1 MNEFVGRAG
10 LPTRDR
16 SVCNDLLLGS
26 LQSRVLLLIAFLL
39 FFYLSML
46 FVSFAATNFH
56 IGFGFWQPLLIAIA
70 MTVGI
75 MSLAA
80 VLAAAFAFARFSFG
94 YLVGFHLFAMI
105 AGYFWVNA
113 FGTLGYDRPAALL
126 SAIASIVLFLAPAL
140 LITEPI
146 AVPFKLPQQ
155 AFELLPIGILA
166 VGAAVFAIAALS
178 EFHLVGLEEIYRY
191 RGSLNHSRLFWYFAG
206 NFNGALFPFA
216 FACFLARKRWML
228 LLLLCAVELLSYPTT
243 LSKISLFVTFLLIFL
258 AVLSAYLEPRAV
270 VILSLLVP
278 AVVGSLA
285 YLVDSAVARQVFGLL
300 SLRLLAVPALSLEH
314 HHVFFSDHPLTY
326 FCQVS
331 LLKGVMPCPYS
342 EQLGDVMSQWFR
354 LGSMNASAFAV
365 EGVASVGPLLAP
377 VSALACGLIVAL
389 GNRLSAGLPAQFVL
403 VSAAAIPPVLTNISL
418 TTTLGT
424 NGLGLLFLL
433 WALTPRA
440 ALVAGR
446 NLHPGRSSAV

>member
-10 LPTRDR
+10 LPAGGR
-16 SVCNDLLLGS
+16 SVCTDLHLGS
-26 LQSRVLLLIAFLL
+26 LQSRILLLIAFLL

-46 FVSFAATNFH
+46 FVSLVATNFH
-56 IGFGFWQPLLIAIA
+56 VGFGFWQPPLTAIA
-70 MTVGI
+70 MTIGVV
-75 MSLAA
+75 SLAA

-94 YLVGFHLFAMI
+94 YLVGFHLFAVM

-113 FGTLGYDRPAALL
+113 FGTLGYDRPAALI

-140 LITEPI
+140 LITQPI
-146 AVPFKLPQQ
+146 AVPFKLPQ
-155 AFELLPIGILA
+155 AVLELLPVGILGL
-166 VGAAVFAIAALS
+166 GAIVFASAALG
-178 EFHLVGLEEIYRY
+178 EFHLVGLEDIYQY
-191 RGSLNHSRLFWYFAG
+191 RGALNHSRLFWYFAG

-243 LSKISLFVTFLLIFL
+243 LSKISLLVAFLLVFI

-278 AVVGSLA
+278 AAVGSLA
-285 YLVDSAVARQVFGLL
+285 HLVDTGVTRQVFGLL
-300 SLRLLAVPALSLEH
+300 GLRLLAVPALSLEH
-314 HHVFFSDHPLTY
+314 YYVFFSEHPLTY

-331 LLKGVMPCPYS
+331 LLKAVMSCPYS
-342 EQLGDVMSQWFR
+342 EQLGDVMSNWFR
-354 LGSMNASAFAV
+354 LGSMNASSFAI
-365 EGVASVGPLLAP
+365 EGVASVGVLFAP
-377 VSALACGLIVAL
+377 VSALACGLVVAL

-424 NGLGLLFLL
+424 NGLGLLLLL
-433 WALTPRA
+433 WAVTPGSHFA
-440 ALVAGR
+440 AERG
-446 NLHPGRSSAV
+446 LHRSPTSAV